1 MILRR
6 TKAITQR
13 PFAVLDIGSSK
24 ICCMIG
30 DADGSGGVRLL
41 GHGTHASAGI
51 RVGEVSDLDAL
62 SSAIGKTV
70 QSAERDAGLSVQSA
84 SVVVPGGKPVSGIYK
99 QSLTL
104 SDAIVRRR
112 DIDRLM
118 ARDDPAAVPAGY
130 QPMHIHT
137 LQYRLDEVR
146 GISDPKGM
154 RGTTLSVDYAMVC
167 GLRISLAN
175 FREALALNHLETERF
190 LHAGYTA
197 GVACLT
203 AEERDLGS
211 VIIDMG
217 GGTTSI
223 AIFMEGKLVYVDTIT
238 VGGHHV
244 TTDIARILSTPVNDA
259 ERLKAIDGSVM
270 PTELAGETP
279 DTLREVMRMG
289 RSDNITIPSLDS
301 TATEIG
307 GKTIE
312 RNLLT
317 AIIRPRIEEILE
329 LLQNRMAKARMEH
342 TAGSRFVLTGGAS
355 QLTGLA
361 DLFARQSKKSIGIG
375 KPIGVTGLDDNNSG
389 PGYAACIGGLIHMS
403 LLEDNDPDDRQ
414 TRTLP
419 HGPFERIGAWLR
431 DNL

>member
-1 MILRR
+1 MILRK
-6 TKAITQR
+6 TKAITRR

-30 DADGSGGVRLL
+30 EADGSGGVRLL
-41 GHGTHASAGI
+41 GHGTHASSGI
-51 RVGEVSDLDAL
+51 RTGEVSDLDAL

-84 SVVVPGGKPVSGIYK
+84 SVVVPGGKPVSGIHK

-118 ARDDPAAVPAGY
+118 ARDDSAAVPAGY
-130 QPMHIHT
+130 QPMHIQT
-137 LQYRLDEVR
+137 LQYGLDEVR

-154 RGTTLSVDYAMVC
+154 RGTTLSVDYTMVC

-203 AEERDLGS
+203 TEERDLGS

-270 PTELAGETP
+270 PTELAGEAP

-301 TATEIG
+301 TTTEIG

-312 RNLLT
+312 RNLLS
-317 AIIRPRIEEILE
+317 AIIRPRVEEILE

-389 PGYAACIGGLIHMS
+389 PGYAACIGGLIHVS
-403 LLEDNDPDDRQ
+403 RLEDNDPDDRQ

>member
-51 RVGEVSDLDAL
+51 RAGEVSDLDAL

-130 QPMHIHT
+130 QSMHIHT
-137 LQYRLDEVR
+137 LQYGLDEVR

>member
-6 TKAITQR
+6 TKVIARR

-30 DADGSGGVRLL
+30 EPDGSGGVNLL

-51 RVGEVSDLDAL
+51 RSGEVSDLEAL
-62 SSAIGKTV
+62 SGAIGKTV
-70 QSAERDAGLSVQSA
+70 QIAEREAGLSVQSA
-84 SVVVPGGKPVSGIYK
+84 SVVVPGGKPISSINK

-118 ARDDPAAVPAGY
+118 ARNDPTELPAGY
-130 QPMHIHT
+130 QPMHIQT
-137 LQYRLDEVR
+137 LQYGLDEVR

-154 RGTTLSVDYAMVC
+154 RGTTLSVDFTIVY

-175 FREALALNHLETERF
+175 FHQALALNHLEAERF

-197 GVACLT
+197 GLACLT

-238 VGGHHV
+238 FGGHNV

-270 PTELAGETP
+270 PTELGGEAP
-279 DTLREVMRMG
+279 DTLRQVMRMG
-289 RSDNITIPSLDS
+289 RSDNITIPSFNN
-301 TATEIG
+301 TTTEIG

-312 RNLLT
+312 RNLLS
-317 AIIRPRIEEILE
+317 AIIRPRVEEILE

-361 DLFARQSKKSIGIG
+361 DLFARQSKKSIGIS
-375 KPIGVTGLDDNNSG
+375 KPHGVSGLDENYSG
-389 PGYAACIGGLIHMS
+389 PGYAACIGGLIYVS
-403 LLEDNDPDDRQ
+403 RLEDNDPDDRQ

-419 HGPFERIGAWLR
+419 QGPFERIGAWLR

>member
-1 MILRR
+1 MILRK
-6 TKAITQR
+6 TKAITRR
-13 PFAVLDIGSSK
+13 PFAVIDIGSSK

-30 DADGSGGVRLL
+30 EADGIGGVRLL

-51 RVGEVSDLDAL
+51 RTGEVSDLEAL
-62 SSAIGKTV
+62 STAIGKTV
-70 QSAERDAGLSVQSA
+70 QIAEREAGISVQSA
-84 SVVVPGGKPVSGIYK
+84 SIVVPGGKPISVIHK

-104 SDAIVRRR
+104 SDAVVRRR

-118 ARDDPAAVPAGY
+118 ARDDATAVPPGY
-130 QPMHIHT
+130 QPMHVQT
-137 LQYRLDEVR
+137 LQYGLDEVR
-146 GISDPKGM
+146 GITDPRGM
-154 RGTTLSVDYAMVC
+154 RGTVLSVDYTIIC

-190 LHAGYTA
+190 LHAGYA
-197 GVACLT
+197 SGIACLT
-203 AEERDLGS
+203 PEERDLGS

-238 VGGHHV
+238 VGGNHV
-244 TTDIARILSTPVNDA
+244 TTDIARILSTPLGDA

-270 PTELAGETP
+270 PTEVAGDAPER
-279 DTLREVMRMG
+279 LREVMRLG
-289 RSDNITIPSLDS
+289 RSDNITIPSLGS
-301 TATEIG
+301 ATTEIG

-312 RNLLT
+312 RNLLS
-317 AIIRPRIEEILE
+317 AIIRPRVEEILE
-329 LLQNRMAKARMEH
+329 ILQNRMAKARMEH

-375 KPIGVTGLDDNNSG
+375 TPIGVAGLDENNSSS
-389 PGYAACIGGLIHMS
+389 GYAASIGGLIHVS
-403 LLEDNDPDDRQ
+403 RLEDNDPDDRQ

-419 HGPFERIGAWLR
+419 HGPFERIGVWLR